1 MRLSIRVLP
10 AFFLFLSTPAP
21 GQTATAG
28 QEVPTQPQISATGR
42 GEVRVKPTRAVIV
55 FTVQG
60 RGETAAAA
68 ATENARLVAAT
79 IRSLSSAGAK
89 SEDVSNPGYNVAP
102 DYEYTPTGR
111 KQNGFVANNS
121 IRVEIPKIA
130 DVGKIIDAGLAGG
143 ASMVGST
150 QFLGDKME
158 DSRRAALKLAVQAA
172 KDDAEIMADAAG
184 GRLGRLLSV
193 TGGGVSG
200 PVQGGMLREAMAGGM
215 VASSSVPTSIALPDL
230 TVVSTATARW
240 EFIPRK

>member
-1 MRLSIRVLP
+1 MRLSIRGLP
-10 AFFLFLSTPAP
+10 MLFLLCAAPA
-21 GQTATAG
+21 AA
-28 QEVPTQPQISATGR
+28 QESPTEPQISATGR

-68 ATENARLVAAT
+68 ASENAKLVAAT

-89 SEDVSNPGYNVAP
+89 SDDISNPGYNVAP
-102 DYEYTPTGR
+102 DYEYTQTGR
-111 KQNGFVANNS
+111 KQNGFVATNS

-130 DVGKIIDAGLAGG
+130 DVGKIIDAGLSGG
-143 ASMVGST
+143 ASQVGSA

-158 DSRRAALKLAVQAA
+158 DSRRAAVKLAVQAA

-193 TGGGVSG
+193 TGGGVAG
-200 PVQGGMLREAMAGGM
+200 PVQRGMMEGM
-215 VASSSVPTSIALPDL
+215 VLSAPASVSVPTSIALPDL

-240 EFIPRK
+240 EFIPRR

>member
-1 MRLSIRVLP
+1 MRPSVRALSI
-10 AFFLFLSTPAP
+10 LFLQCAAPA
-21 GQTATAG
+21 AA
-28 QEVPTQPQISATGR
+28 QEVPVEPQISATGR

-68 ATENARLVAAT
+68 AAENATLVAAT
-79 IRSLSSAGAK
+79 IRALSSAGTK
-89 SEDVSNPGYNVAP
+89 SEDISNPGYNVAP
-102 DYEYTPTGR
+102 DYEFTSTGR
-111 KQNGFVANNS
+111 KQNGFVATNS

-130 DVGKIIDAGLAGG
+130 DVGKIIDAGLGGG
-143 ASMVGST
+143 ATQVGSA

-200 PVQGGMLREAMAGGM
+200 PLEGGMMRGGIAGGM
-215 VASSSVPTSIALPDL
+215 AASMSVPTSIALPDL

-240 EFIPRK
+240 EFIPRR

>member
-1 MRLSIRVLP
+1 MRLSIC
-10 AFFLFLSTPAP
+10 AFSILFLLHAASAAA
-21 GQTATAG
+21 Q
-28 QEVPTQPQISATGR
+28 QVPIEPQISATGR

-55 FTVQG
+55 FTVQA
-60 RGETAAAA
+60 RGETAAVAA
-68 ATENARLVAAT
+68 AENAKLVAGT

-89 SEDVSNPGYNVAP
+89 SEDISNPGYNVAP
-102 DYEYTPTGR
+102 DYEFTTTGR
-111 KQNGFVANNS
+111 KQNGFVATNS

-130 DVGKIIDAGLAGG
+130 DVGRIIDAGLSGG
-143 ASMVGST
+143 ATQVGSA
-150 QFLGDKME
+150 QFLGDRME

-200 PVQGGMLREAMAGGM
+200 PLEGGM
-215 VASSSVPTSIALPDL
+215 VRGGLASSAPASVSAPTSIALPDL